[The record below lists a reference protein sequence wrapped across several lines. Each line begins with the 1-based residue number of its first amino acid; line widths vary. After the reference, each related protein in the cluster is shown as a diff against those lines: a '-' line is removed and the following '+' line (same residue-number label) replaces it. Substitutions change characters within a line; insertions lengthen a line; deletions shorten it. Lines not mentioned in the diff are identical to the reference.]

1 MWLALAGSA
10 QAATRHLAFLVANNI
25 GGAGTQPLYFAEDD
39 AQKVA
44 HTLVDSAGYEPG
56 DVMLV
61 EGEAK
66 TPMLRAFGDLK
77 DEIAAYKEQGDDV
90 VLFFYY
96 SGHADDTGLHL
107 QHDKLS
113 YDELDTMLERS
124 GADVR
129 MAFLDACQ
137 SGAATRRK
145 GGTMAPSF
153 VFDVSERLAT
163 AGTVIITSSSSD
175 EASQESDEIAGSYFT
190 HWLTSAIA
198 GAADE
203 DGDERVTL
211 SEVYDYVYIQTILDT
226 AASALGTQHPTF
238 EWDLSGE
245 GDVVVAD
252 LAPASSALIF
262 PAQLAGTY
270 AVFDLQRSS
279 FVGEVS
285 PGAHDRKLAVRPGRY
300 LVQVRRPT
308 HLYTAEV
315 TVPREGKINV
325 AHATFEPVEYENDT
339 AKGQVEK
346 QVRKARRPNSS
357 VRMLMGVGG
366 PANLQVAQQYLPYV
380 PMGGLSYRAK
390 SKSGTRFW
398 GLDTTGGASPG
409 VIEIPGVT
417 AGQVPVFTT
426 WATGSANFGAAT
438 PEWRGLQAGG
448 GFRLSGI
455 YARRSFADP
464 RVAPDQSILVPA
476 PGGMWFAGWHPGRF
490 MIELERHY
498 VVVPY
503 RLSDE
508 RAAFLATGL
517 YLSVGMRW

>member
-1 MWLALAGSA
+1 MWLALASVA
-10 QAATRHLAFLVANNI
+10 QAATQRLAFLVANNV
-25 GGAGTQPLYFAEDD
+25 GGPGTQPLYFAEDD
-39 AQKVA
+39 ARKVA
-44 HTLVDSAGYEPG
+44 HTLEDSAGYHRD
-56 DVMLV
+56 DVFLV
-61 EGEAK
+61 EGERK
-66 TPMLRAFGDLK
+66 TDVLRAFGDLK
-77 DEIAAYKEQGDDV
+77 DEIAVHQGNGDDV

-96 SGHADDTGLHL
+96 SGHADDRGLHL
-107 QHDKLS
+107 QQTQLA
-113 YDELDTMLERS
+113 YDELDTLLERS

-129 MAFLDACQ
+129 MAFLDACH

-145 GGTMAPSF
+145 GGNMAPSF

-226 AASALGTQHPTF
+226 AASSLGTQHPTF

-245 GDVVVAD
+245 GDVVVSD
-252 LAPASSALIF
+252 LAPASSSLIF
-262 PAQLAGTY
+262 PTQLSGTY
-270 AVFDLQRSS
+270 AVFDLQRST
-279 FVGEVS
+279 FVGEVT

-315 TVPREGKINV
+315 TVPREGSFNL
-325 AHATFEPVEYENDT
+325 AHAVFEPVEYENDT
-339 AKGQVEK
+339 AKGRVEK
-346 QVRKARRPNSS
+346 QVRKAHRPDSS
-357 VRMLMGVGG
+357 VRMLLGVGG

-398 GLDTTGGASPG
+398 GLDTTGGAGPG
-409 VIEIPGVT
+409 TISIPGVT
-417 AGQVPVFTT
+417 AAGVPLFST
-426 WATGSANFGAAT
+426 WATGSVNLGAAT
-438 PEWRGLQAGG
+438 PEWHGLQAGG
-448 GFRLSGI
+448 GFRLSAI
-455 YARRSFADP
+455 YARRSFWDENM
-464 RVAPDQSILVPA
+464 APDQSILTPA

-490 MIELERHY
+490 VIELERHY
-498 VVVPY
+498 NLVPY
-503 RLSDE
+503 RISDE
-508 RAAFLATGL
+508 RAAFVATGL
-517 YLSVGMRW
+517 YLSVGMHW